1 VKKGKVVEFKDT
13 KGQFVKRY
21 DKLVDKDG
29 IQYMVSEQHD
39 RYLVLMSLSDIRP
52 PMPVI
57 PSDLKNDYVKVG

>member
-1 VKKGKVVEFKDT
+1 MKKRIAEFKDS

-52 PMPVI
+52 QMPVI
-57 PSDLKNDYVKVG
+57 TSDLKNDYVKVG